1 MMTLLV
7 ILLLLVLAVR
17 LGGERA
23 CAAATH
29 GGHGKRREKQFQ
41 LAVDRAGLI
50 VGNTRMEAIVD
61 DAATGLDL
69 VRAVDGALTSVTADA
84 AYDTVGEE
92 ESRER
97 SLQLRC
103 GLRSR
108 G

>member
-23 CAAATH
+23 WAAATH
-29 GGHGKRREKQFQ
+29 GGHGKRREKQLH

-50 VGNTRMEAIVD
+50 VGHARTEAIVD
-61 DAATGLDL
+61 DVATGLDL
-69 VRAVDGALTSVTADA
+69 VRAVDGALTIVTADA

-92 ESRER
+92 ENRDR